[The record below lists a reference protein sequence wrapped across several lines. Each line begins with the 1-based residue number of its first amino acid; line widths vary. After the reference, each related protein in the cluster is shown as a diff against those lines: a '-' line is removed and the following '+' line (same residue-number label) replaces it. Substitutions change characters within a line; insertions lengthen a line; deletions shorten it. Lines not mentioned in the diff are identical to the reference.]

1 MGERMPLWLDRQAY
15 LLPEGIALEKVD
27 GTTWTF
33 KQMQQQ
39 SKQIAKQMATLN
51 IKEGEKIA
59 LLAQNSENI
68 AFIAHACTYIGA
80 VLVLLNTKL
89 TNRELTYQLKTADV
103 QLLIGEEQLLTEK
116 GLDFSN
122 MHTFEA
128 IFSLREA
135 NILLKKEIDMTQPYT
150 MMFTSG
156 TTGYPKAVVHTYSN
170 HWWSAVSSA
179 LNLGIHKNDKWLLTL
194 PMFHIGGFSTLVKS
208 VIYGMTVFMMEKY
221 DREIVYEAMKN
232 RKITIVSFV
241 TLMLKNYIEDNK
253 GESFPSNVRCILLG
267 GGSVPSVLLDEVE
280 KKSIPLFQSYGMT
293 ETTSQIVTLSE
304 QDARQKLGASGKALF
319 PADIQIDAP
328 NEDGIGEILVRGP
341 MVMEGYYKN
350 DMANEKSFH
359 DGWFYTG
366 DLGRFDEEGFLYV
379 VDRRND
385 LIISGGENIYP
396 TEIEQVLLKNSNVI
410 DAAVVG
416 KRDDVWGEVPV
427 AFIVTDKKID
437 EAALRESLRDSLASY
452 KIPKQFFIVDVLPR
466 NASNKIMRHKLA
478 EQL

>member
-1 MGERMPLWLDRQAY
+1 
-15 LLPEGIALEKVD
+15 
-27 GTTWTF
+27 
-33 KQMQQQ
+33 
-39 SKQIAKQMATLN
+39 
-51 IKEGEKIA
+51 
-59 LLAQNSENI
+59 
-68 AFIAHACTYIGA
+68 
-80 VLVLLNTKL
+80 
-89 TNRELTYQLKTADV
+89 
-103 QLLIGEEQLLTEK
+103 
-116 GLDFSN
+116 
-122 MHTFEA
+122 
-128 IFSLREA
+128 
-135 NILLKKEIDMTQPYT
+135 
-150 MMFTSG
+150 
-156 TTGYPKAVVHTYSN
+156 
-170 HWWSAVSSA
+170 
-179 LNLGIHKNDKWLLTL
+179 
-194 PMFHIGGFSTLVKS
+194 
-208 VIYGMTVFMMEKY
+208 
-221 DREIVYEAMKN
+221 
-232 RKITIVSFV
+232 
-241 TLMLKNYIEDNK
+241 MLKNYIEDNK

-350 DMANEKSFH
+350 DTANEKSFH
-359 DGWFYTG
+359 DGWFHTG